1 MPSNLLF
8 MKKLP
13 TYPAPVRLFDIK
25 MHLLSISA
33 NYNSEDEQRYVVSE
47 GTSLLGTRG
56 MDSSSSPR
64 QVRSRRGRPQKHC
77 PLRPRRRPRA
87 LVRGCRTRVS
97 VSG

>member
-1 MPSNLLF
+1 METMPSNLLF

-47 GTSLLGTRG
+47 
-56 MDSSSSPR
+56 
-64 QVRSRRGRPQKHC
+64 
-77 PLRPRRRPRA
+77 
-87 LVRGCRTRVS
+87 
-97 VSG
+97 